1 MDTLL
6 QPPVATAFDAASSF
20 ISALLYLI
28 VAFAALAYAPRDS
41 RVRVFLAIALA
52 SAAPYGITTLIYL
65 RGSGAVLNLP
75 VMAVTVFSLM
85 IGSVALLHF
94 TQVFPWRRPWIRTY
108 GRWAP
113 AAYAAVVLVAAVVYW
128 IARGIDV
135 SGDVGTGSGGLGAVS
150 VGLEESLLLLA
161 LVIPAIFLLGVVVPF
176 AGLLSLYKSWLRAKA
191 ENIRS
196 ARLTTFWM
204 LVSQLAGG
212 VLTILIIPLL
222 RLVAPRGPWVTL
234 AAAVLFGVGL
244 LMPLAFAAGIWK
256 LGVLDL
262 DATDKGH
269 G

>member
-113 AAYAAVVLVAAVVYW
+113 AAYAVVVLVAAVVYS

-135 SGDVGTGSGGLGAVS
+135 SGDVGTGSGGLGAW
-150 VGLEESLLLLA
+150 VGLEASLLLLA

-222 RLVAPRGPWVTL
+222 RLVAPRGPWVTI
-234 AAAVLFGVGL
+234 AAAALFGVGL

-262 DATDKGH
+262 PMD
-269 G
+269 

>member
-28 VAFAALAYAPRDS
+28 VAFAALAHAPRDS

-52 SAAPYGITTLIYL
+52 SAAPYGITTLMYL
-65 RGSGAVLNLP
+65 RGSGAALTRP

-94 TQVFPWRRPWIRTY
+94 TQVFPWRRPWIRAY

-113 AAYAAVVLVAAVVYW
+113 AAYAVVVVVAAVVFW
-128 IARGIDV
+128 VTRGIDIG
-135 SGDVGTGSGGLGAVS
+135 GDAGSGSGGLGVS
-150 VGLEESLLLLA
+150 IGLEESLLLLA

-222 RLVAPRGPWVTL
+222 RLIAPRGPWVTI
-234 AAAVLFGVGL
+234 AATVLFGVGL
-244 LMPLAFAAGIWK
+244 LMPLAFAAGVWK
-256 LGVLDL
+256 LRVLEL
-262 DATDKGH
+262 DAD
-269 G
+269 

>member
-20 ISALLYLI
+20 ISALLYLV

-113 AAYAAVVLVAAVVYW
+113 AAYAVVVLVAAVVYS

-135 SGDVGTGSGGLGAVS
+135 SGDVGTGSGGLGAW
-150 VGLEESLLLLA
+150 VGLEASLLLLA

-269 G
+269 R

>member
-6 QPPVATAFDAASSF
+6 QPPVATAFDAASSL

-28 VAFAALAYAPRDS
+28 VAFAALADAPRDS

-52 SAAPYGITTLIYL
+52 SAAPYGITTLMYL
-65 RGSGAVLNLP
+65 RGSGAALNRP
-75 VMAVTVFSLM
+75 AMAVTVFSLM

-94 TQVFPWRRPWIRTY
+94 TQVFPWRRPWIRAY

-113 AAYAAVVLVAAVVYW
+113 AVYAMVVLIAAIVFWVTS
-128 IARGIDV
+128 GIDIG
-135 SGDVGTGSGGLGAVS
+135 GDGGTGSGGMGIS
-150 VGLEESLLLLA
+150 IGLEESLLLLA

-222 RLVAPRGPWVTL
+222 RLIAPRGPWVTI

-244 LMPLAFAAGIWK
+244 LMPLAFAAAVWK
-256 LGVLDL
+256 FRLLETIAAD
-262 DATDKGH
+262 
-269 G
+269 

>member
-28 VAFAALAYAPRDS
+28 VALAALAYAPRDS

-52 SAAPYGITTLIYL
+52 SAAPFGITTLIYL

-113 AAYAAVVLVAAVVYW
+113 AAYAVVVLVAAVVYW
-128 IARGIDV
+128 IARDIDV
-135 SGDVGTGSGGLGAVS
+135 SGDVGNGSGGLGAS
-150 VGLEESLLLLA
+150 VGLEASLLLLG

-191 ENIRS
+191 ENVRS

-262 DATDKGH
+262 DATEKGH

>member
-20 ISALLYLI
+20 ISALLYLV

-65 RGSGAVLNLP
+65 HGSGAVLNLP

-113 AAYAAVVLVAAVVYW
+113 AAYAAVVLVAAFVFWVT
-128 IARGIDV
+128 RGISL
-135 SGDVGTGSGGLGAVS
+135 SGELDTGGGGFGAVI
-150 VGLEESLLLLA
+150 GLEESLVLLA
-161 LVIPAIFLLGVVVPF
+161 VVIPSVFLLSVVVPF

-269 G
+269 R

>member
-20 ISALLYLI
+20 ISALLYLV

-52 SAAPYGITTLIYL
+52 SAAPYGITTLIYW

-113 AAYAAVVLVAAVVYW
+113 AAYAVVVLVAAVVYW

-135 SGDVGTGSGGLGAVS
+135 SGDVGTGSGGLGAW
-150 VGLEESLLLLA
+150 VGLEASLLLLA

-222 RLVAPRGPWVTL
+222 RLVAPRGPWVTI
-234 AAAVLFGVGL
+234 AAAGLFGVGL

-262 DATDKGH
+262 PME
-269 G
+269 

>member
-113 AAYAAVVLVAAVVYW
+113 AAYAVVVLVAAVVYS

-135 SGDVGTGSGGLGAVS
+135 SGDVGTGSGGLGAW
-150 VGLEESLLLLA
+150 VGLEASLLLLA

-222 RLVAPRGPWVTL
+222 RLVAPRGPWVTI
-234 AAAVLFGVGL
+234 AAAALFGVGL

-269 G
+269 R